1 MATCAQQIALFVSDV
16 VVLVTLQ
23 EGLLREGPR
32 AVGNCCPCF
41 LNLVRAPFA
50 AAADLQRHLSDSDH
64 HLEDRNEGDDSEDG
78 LENSYGD
85 LSLYLETWLLH
96 GYPMGMGHGRSDTSG
111 EGQAMYPGFDWI
123 IYNIYIYIFIYVY
136 LDLPM
141 QNFCL
146 LACLYG

>member
-1 MATCAQQIALFVSDV
+1 M
-16 VVLVTLQ
+16 
-23 EGLLREGPR
+23 
-32 AVGNCCPCF
+32 PCF
-41 LNLVRAPFA
+41 LNLVRAPLA

-123 IYNIYIYIFIYVY
+123 IYNIYIYLYMYTWIFQCRISAFWLACMDEEVAILHSWKIQVY
-136 LDLPM
+136 LGSVLLPVVAVRK
-141 QNFCL
+141 QLSC
-146 LACLYG
+146 Y